1 MYIRFSI
8 IKEKLNILLSN
19 IYLKKE
25 KKTCFKLKFL
35 KRCWCRVIQWFLSIV
50 QAKYYFPR
58 NINPKSFLLSRTW
71 YVFVRDTCIY
81 WKALW
86 AGILHKISHENK
98 PEQSKPFS
106 VLASSAPSSAVSF
119 SLLISFTI
127 SGLLEL
133 GRYATYNQQT
143 SFLNETSCRTYI
155 FWKEK
160 GASLFTFSW

>member
-1 MYIRFSI
+1 MFQVEIFKEALVSRHSMIFVDRSSEILFS
-8 IKEKLNILLSN
+8 S
-19 IYLKKE
+19 
-25 KKTCFKLKFL
+25 T
-35 KRCWCRVIQWFLSIV
+35 
-50 QAKYYFPR
+50 

-86 AGILHKISHENK
+86 ARILHKISHENK